1 MEPSDLIDLYLEKP
15 YWVIDLLPQQ
25 VPADSQGQYFNIEKH
40 FLSQPQFADI
50 CRKFANVLLMLNCY
64 YDFTVLN
71 PPDMG
76 VNPAPEQLV
85 NWLTAGKALHV
96 LIASE
101 ESMIAFNGDDLYMT
115 LYNPSK
121 SLLQLIT
128 PLALS
133 EGLFVWKN

>member
-15 YWVIDLLPQQ
+15 YWVIDLLPKQ

-50 CRKFANVLLMLNCY
+50 CRKFANVLLKLNCY

-85 NWLTAGKALHV
+85 NWLTAGKALHM
-96 LIASE
+96 LLASE

-115 LYNPSK
+115 LYNPSE

-133 EGLFVWKN
+133 EGLFAWKN